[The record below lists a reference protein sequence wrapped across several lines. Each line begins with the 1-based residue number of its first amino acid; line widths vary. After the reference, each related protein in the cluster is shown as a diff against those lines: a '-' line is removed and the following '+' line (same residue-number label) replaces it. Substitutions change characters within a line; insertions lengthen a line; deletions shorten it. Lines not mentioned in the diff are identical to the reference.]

1 MRNRLF
7 IAFFTTLYFS
17 LNLFATTSEEL
28 AKKLIKAYPDFLEK
42 YENNYI
48 YFKNGDK
55 IIFSSPKNYTN
66 YEDKLNNASLEDQ
79 MSIPYKKIEN
89 NDNFIPSVNDD
100 AGRFRNQDFFK
111 KMYGNSQKEIEKN
124 LVKVKW
130 LPKTENKT
138 LFVTK
143 INDVNKKL
151 ESISIELDNLPSEY
165 KKYIT
170 NIAGTYKFRKI
181 SQTKRLSSH
190 SFGISIDL
198 NTKYSNYWLWE
209 EKSDKITNYKNQI
222 PKEIIKIFEKHG
234 FIWGGRW
241 YHYDTMHFEYRPE
254 LLD

>member
-111 KMYGNSQKEIEKN
+111 KMLIFIYDIRNRRSWQG
-124 LVKVKW
+124 
-130 LPKTENKT
+130 
-138 LFVTK
+138 
-143 INDVNKKL
+143 
-151 ESISIELDNLPSEY
+151 
-165 KKYIT
+165 
-170 NIAGTYKFRKI
+170 
-181 SQTKRLSSH
+181 RLGGSVGSWSVRFKQCSH
-190 SFGISIDL
+190 RRL
-198 NTKYSNYWLWE
+198 N
-209 EKSDKITNYKNQI
+209 
-222 PKEIIKIFEKHG
+222 
-234 FIWGGRW
+234 
-241 YHYDTMHFEYRPE
+241 
-254 LLD
+254 

>member
-124 LVKVKW
+124 LVKIKW

-151 ESISIELDNLPSEY
+151 ESISIELDNLPSE
-165 KKYIT
+165 
-170 NIAGTYKFRKI
+170 
-181 SQTKRLSSH
+181 
-190 SFGISIDL
+190 
-198 NTKYSNYWLWE
+198 
-209 EKSDKITNYKNQI
+209 
-222 PKEIIKIFEKHG
+222 
-234 FIWGGRW
+234 
-241 YHYDTMHFEYRPE
+241 
-254 LLD
+254 

>member
-124 LVKVKW
+124 LVKIKW

-143 INDVNKKL
+143 TNDVNKKL
-151 ESISIELDNLPSEY
+151 ESISIELDNLQSEY

-222 PKEIIKIFEKHG
+222 PKEIIRIFEKHG